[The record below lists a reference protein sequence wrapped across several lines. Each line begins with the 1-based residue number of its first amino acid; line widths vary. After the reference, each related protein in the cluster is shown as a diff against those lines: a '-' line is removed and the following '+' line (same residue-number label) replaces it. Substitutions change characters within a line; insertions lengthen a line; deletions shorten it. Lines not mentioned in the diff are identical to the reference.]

1 MRNLWPPS
9 YLSKWTGKQNV
20 PKIPPMAKD
29 ARGDVALGRRSPLAE
44 TRVVVADKT
53 VIARVG
59 VRTILE
65 RAHSTA
71 VVAEAASYDQALQ
84 AVEEHGP
91 DVLVIDLDLGDD
103 TTRGLQLCETIH
115 NRYPATKIFCLVRTA
130 SEFVVVDALRRGA
143 TGFYL
148 KDQVTADELQ
158 KATKAIQRGETMLGN
173 GVSSL
178 IAKSLATGSTPD
190 QLTGR
195 ELDVVRLLAKGLAN
209 KEIAKSLFISEST
222 VKFHVHNICLK
233 LGCTKRTQVVH
244 FATSAGLLASSGT

>member
-1 MRNLWPPS
+1 MRNLWSTS
-9 YLSKWTGKQNV
+9 YLSKWTGRQNV
-20 PKIPPMAKD
+20 PKIPRMAKD
-29 ARGDVALGRRSPLAE
+29 ARRDVALGRRSPLAE

-103 TTRGLQLCETIH
+103 TTRGLQLCETI
-115 NRYPATKIFCLVRTA
+115 NKRYPATKIFCLVRTA

-178 IAKSLATGSTPD
+178 IAKSLAMGSTPD

-233 LGCTKRTQVVH
+233 LGRTKRTQVVH